1 MPSDSKELT
10 VTNKTHDFLVF
21 IGRFQPYH
29 NGHAR
34 VVEQALESASH
45 LIILIGSAHR
55 PHCIRNPW
63 SFKERERM
71 IRSTLTDAD
80 NERVH
85 IAPVM
90 DATYNEDAWLA
101 NVQKSVNGIVTAHHT
116 QPHRDA
122 KIGLIG
128 HAKDHSS
135 YYLKLFPTWS
145 SVDVSETEPMSA
157 TDVREAIFRSD
168 VGAWEDFRTSVESNA
183 GELVPP
189 QVLDFLNQYTRGE
202 AFKALRDEFDFLAD
216 YRDRWSDAPYA
227 PTFLTV
233 DAVVVQSGHIL
244 LVERRARPGKGQMA
258 LPGGF
263 VGQNET
269 LRESM
274 LRELKEET
282 NIKVPVPVLAG
293 SIEAEGVFDDPYRS
307 TRGRT
312 VTHAFYIHLKPDTSL
327 PKVRGGDDARRAFWL
342 PLADL
347 NPENMYED
355 HYFIIQK
362 MVGQSS

>member
-1 MPSDSKELT
+1 M
-10 VTNKTHDFLVF
+10 TNKTHDFLVF
-21 IGRFQPYH
+21 IGRFQPFH

-63 SFKERERM
+63 SFVERERM
-71 IRSTLTDAD
+71 IRSTLSDAD

-85 IAPVM
+85 VAPVM
-90 DATYNEDAWLA
+90 DATYNDDAWIT
-101 NVQKSVNGIVTAHHT
+101 NVQKCVNGIVAAHHT

-122 KIGLIG
+122 TIGLIG
-128 HAKDHSS
+128 HAKDNSS

-145 SVDVSETEPMSA
+145 SVDVTDTTPMSA
-157 TDVREAIFRSD
+157 SDVRDAIFRSD
-168 VGAWEDFRTSVESNA
+168 AGAWEDYRTSVEQNA
-183 GELVPP
+183 GALVPTS
-189 QVLDFLNQYTRGE
+189 VLAFLNEYTRSE
-202 AFKALRDEFDFLAD
+202 DFKALRDEFDFLAG
-216 YRDRWSDAPYA
+216 YRERWADAPYE

-233 DAVVVQSGHIL
+233 DAVVVQSGHVL
-244 LVERRARPGKGQMA
+244 LVERRARPGKGQLA

-263 VGQNET
+263 VEQSET
-269 LRESM
+269 LKESM

-293 SIEAEGVFDDPYRS
+293 SIVAEGVFDDPFRS

-312 VTHAFYIHLKPDTSL
+312 VTHAFYIHLKPDTTL
-327 PKVRGGDDARRAFWL
+327 PKVRGGDDARKAFWL
-342 PLADL
+342 PLANLD
-347 NPENMYED
+347 PESMYED

-362 MVGQSS
+362 MVGQNT

>member
-1 MPSDSKELT
+1 M
-10 VTNKTHDFLVF
+10 TNKTHDFLVF

-34 VVEQALESASH
+34 VVERALALADN

-55 PHCIRNPW
+55 PPCLRNPW
-63 SFKERERM
+63 SFREREQM
-71 IRSTLTDAD
+71 IRSTLSDD
-80 NERVH
+80 KNERVH
-85 IAPVM
+85 IAPIM
-90 DATYNEDAWLA
+90 DATYNDDVWLA
-101 NVQKSVNGIVTAHHT
+101 SVQASVNGIIAAHNT
-116 QPHRDA
+116 QPH
-122 KIGLIG
+122 KQPKVGLIG
-128 HAKDHSS
+128 HAKDHTS

-145 SVDVSETEPMSA
+145 SVDVPDTGRMSA
-157 TDVREAIFRSD
+157 SDVREAIFKSD
-168 VGAWEDFRTSVESNA
+168 NGQWEDYRTSVKANA
-183 GELVPP
+183 GDLVPEP
-189 QVLDFLNQYTRGE
+189 VLDFLNDYTRTDRFLG
-202 AFKALRDEFDFLAD
+202 LRDEFDFIDA
-216 YRDRWSDAPYA
+216 YRQRWNDAPYA

-244 LVERRARPGKGQMA
+244 LVERRARPGKGQWA

-263 VGQNET
+263 VSPTET

-282 NIKVPVPVLAG
+282 SIKVPLPVLAG
-293 SIEAEGVFDDPYRS
+293 SIVAEGVFDDPYRS

-312 VTHAFYIHLKPDTSL
+312 VTHAYYVHLKPDAAL
-327 PKVRGGDDARRAFWL
+327 PKVKGGDDALKAFWV

-347 NPENMYED
+347 DPQQMFED

-362 MVGQSS
+362 LVGQGT

>member
-1 MPSDSKELT
+1 MTD
-10 VTNKTHDFLVF
+10 KTLDFLVF

-34 VVEQALESASH
+34 VVEVALESANH
-45 LIILIGSAHR
+45 LVILIGSAHR
-55 PHCIRNPW
+55 PPCVRNPW
-63 SFKERERM
+63 GFKEREQM
-71 IRSTLTDAD
+71 IRASLSAED

-85 IAPVM
+85 IAPIM
-90 DATYNEDAWLA
+90 DATYNDDAWIA
-101 NVQKSVNGIVTAHHT
+101 NVQKTVNGIVTAHHT

-122 KIGLIG
+122 SIGLIG

-145 SVDVSETEPMSA
+145 ALDVPDTGEMSA

-168 VGAWEDFRTSVESNA
+168 SGSWEDYRTSVEANA
-183 GELVPP
+183 GELVPAP
-189 QVLDFLNQYTRGE
+189 VLDYLNKYTRGE
-202 AFKALRDEFDFLAD
+202 SFKALRDEFEFVKS
-216 YRDRWSDAPYA
+216 YRERWDDAPYE
-227 PTFLTV
+227 PMFLTV
-233 DAVVVQSGHIL
+233 DAVVVQSGHVL
-244 LVERRARPGKGQMA
+244 LVERRARPGKGQWA

-263 VGQNET
+263 VAPTET
-269 LRESM
+269 LKDSM

-282 NIKVPVPVLAG
+282 SIKVPVPVLAG
-293 SIEAEGVFDDPYRS
+293 SIVAEGVFDDPWRS

-312 VTHAFYIHLKPDTSL
+312 VTHAYYIHLKPDTSL
-327 PKVRGGDDARRAFWL
+327 PKVKGGDDALKAFWV

-347 NPENMYED
+347 DPKNMFED

-362 MVGQSS
+362 MVGQGT